1 MQSINKHYILVGGE
15 GEKGREIPKGH
26 ISGLFHVCNSCLV
39 FCFIFFKQGVHACLN
54 TLFCEIFS
62 FKKKK
67 KILSKHLAYKSNN
80 LLAFFTIAK

>member
-15 GEKGREIPKGH
+15 GEKGHEIPKGH
-26 ISGLFHVCNSCLV
+26 IGSLFPVTAVWFFVCL
-39 FCFIFFKQGVHACLN
+39 FFKQGIYACLN

-67 KILSKHLAYKSNN
+67 KFYQNTWPISQTIC
-80 LLAFFTIAK
+80 LLFSQ